1 MADSAETK
9 QLVAAVMHDVSF
21 ERNIAAAERYL
32 APDYLQ
38 HTPKVAPGLAGLQQ
52 MLGAWFANLPMD

>member
-1 MADSAETK
+1 
-9 QLVAAVMHDVSF
+9 MHDVSF